1 MRAINRWGLSE
12 SMDEWMNVEVKRV
25 KTKKSNEENK
35 TSLLF
40 SLRLLFSYEA
50 DFRSWAPSDFL
61 NEIGS
66 PARSTMVSQS
76 TLVARTGRAPT
87 EVMDRRRVLR
97 TVPVLTLEQS
107 QSYRSVRETLE
118 TLGE

>member
-40 SLRLLFSYEA
+40 FLRLLFS
-50 DFRSWAPSDFL
+50 
-61 NEIGS
+61 
-66 PARSTMVSQS
+66 
-76 TLVARTGRAPT
+76 
-87 EVMDRRRVLR
+87 
-97 TVPVLTLEQS
+97 
-107 QSYRSVRETLE
+107 
-118 TLGE
+118 